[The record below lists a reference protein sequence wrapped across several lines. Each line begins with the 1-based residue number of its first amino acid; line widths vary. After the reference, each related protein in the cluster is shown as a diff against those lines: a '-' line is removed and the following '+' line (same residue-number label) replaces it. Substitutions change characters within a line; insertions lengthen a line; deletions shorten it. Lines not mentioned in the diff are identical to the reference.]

1 MDMKIKMRNE
11 SPNPMPEYKTP
22 GSAGMDLRASLKDYI
37 ILRPGERVSVPTGLY
52 AEIPQGYEGQVRSRS
67 GLSIKNGVVVLN
79 SPGTVDSDYRGEIC
93 VILMNMGD
101 EEFIIHNGDRIA
113 QLVICPVVQAE
124 IEPVDTFDETERGTG
139 GFGHTGLE

>member
-1 MDMKIKMRNE
+1 MKVKMRNE
-11 SPNPMPEYKTP
+11 SSNPMPEYKTS

-67 GLSIKNGVVVLN
+67 GLSIKNGIIVLN
-79 SPGTVDSDYRGEIC
+79 APGTVDSDYRGEIC
-93 VILMNMGD
+93 VILMNAGD

-113 QLVICPVVQAE
+113 QLVIAPVVQVE
-124 IEPVDTFDETERGTG
+124 IEPVDTLDETERGEG
-139 GFGHTGLE
+139 GFGHTGVK